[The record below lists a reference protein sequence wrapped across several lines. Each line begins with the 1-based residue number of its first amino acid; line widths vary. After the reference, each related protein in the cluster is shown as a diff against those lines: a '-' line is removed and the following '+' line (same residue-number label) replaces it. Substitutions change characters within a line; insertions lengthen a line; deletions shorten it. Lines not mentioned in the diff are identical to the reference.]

1 MDGLQFAVLMG
12 FLPFVVFFLA
22 KMFGLFG
29 RRNEA
34 PAMRS
39 SGRKA
44 ACLSACEGLAAI
56 AILLLGNLLT
66 R

>member
-1 MDGLQFAVLMG
+1 MDGLPFAVLMG
-12 FLPFVVFFLA
+12 FVPFVVFFLA
-22 KMFGLFG
+22 VMFGLFG
-29 RRNEA
+29 RRKEA
-34 PAMRS
+34 PAMRR

-44 ACLSACEGLAAI
+44 AWLSACEGLAAI

>member
-1 MDGLQFAVLMG
+1 VG

-22 KMFGLFG
+22 VMFGLFG
-29 RRNEA
+29 RRKEA
-34 PAMRS
+34 PAMRR

-44 ACLSACEGLAAI
+44 AGLSACAGLAAI
-56 AILLLGNLLT
+56 AILLLGNRLA